1 MSLVRF
7 QVCLLHIIPPKM
19 TIHHIES
26 IFQDEFGIVNV
37 NAIVE
42 DMVVVTP
49 QSYNYPAEYG
59 SALCEASFEL
69 DEDET
74 LTDNEEDLIQY
85 LESLNLDWTIIDTS
99 DY

>member
-1 MSLVRF
+1 
-7 QVCLLHIIPPKM
+7 M

-42 DMVVVTP
+42 DMVVVIP

-69 DEDET
+69 DEEEM
-74 LTDNEEDLIQY
+74 LPDNEYDLIQY
-85 LESLNLDWTIIDTS
+85 LEKLDLDWILIDS
-99 DY
+99 DVY

>member
-1 MSLVRF
+1 
-7 QVCLLHIIPPKM
+7 M

-42 DMVVVTP
+42 DMVVVIP

-59 SALCEASFEL
+59 PALCESSFEL
-69 DEDET
+69 NEDQI
-74 LTDNEEDLIQY
+74 LPDNEYDLIQY
-85 LESLNLDWTIIDTS
+85 LEKLDLDWILIDS
-99 DY
+99 DVY